1 MPSVRATRLVDLV
14 WISREP
20 IAFRALCE
28 RAIPPETR
36 LVVFDLDRTLH
47 LGRNMGELLGWEIS
61 AYRGYGPRYLEELE
75 PHRATGRMLLSFR
88 RPLTMLR
95 YLWRSG
101 RVWALP
107 GLYYLVWC
115 KIASRVRWLRR
126 WAYARFGPEPV
137 HAVQRLPQDVLFSQI
152 ASLPGEVIRDL
163 AARVWARHVPDL
175 TVEREDLAWLRRRC
189 PGVRIVLSSA
199 SPREIAEVAARE
211 LGFDEVIASSPGVIN
226 GGRAK
231 LAGLRARYPELSTPG
246 AVTVG
251 LSDTGYGEDHCWIEG
266 FTHVVDVNSASP
278 FPPIVPATSPL
289 RAVFSSLVLTRAQKE
304 ARGPARRDPRRGR
317 AAPAVRAFE
326 PRELEVLL
334 ASVRAAM
341 ERLAASAGAPASE
354 LAYRLAILRER
365 ARRIL
370 DRHWNPPADGGSELR
385 PKVV

>member
-1 MPSVRATRLVDLV
+1 MPPVSATRLVDLV

-36 LVVFDLDRTLH
+36 LVVLDLDRTLH

-61 AYRGYGPRYLEELE
+61 AYRGYGPRYLEDLE
-75 PHRATGRMLLSFR
+75 PRRAAGRMYLSFR
-88 RPLTMLR
+88 RPLAMLR

-101 RVWALP
+101 RVWAGP
-107 GLYYLVWC
+107 GLYYLLWC
-115 KIASRVRWLRR
+115 KIAARVRWLRR
-126 WAYARFGPEPV
+126 WTYARFGPEPV

-152 ASLPGEVIRDL
+152 ASLPGEIVREL

-175 TVEREDLAWLRRRC
+175 TVEREDLAWLRRSC

-231 LAGLRARYPELSTPG
+231 LAELRARYPELSTPG

-251 LSDTGYGEDHCWIEG
+251 ISDTGYGEDHCWIEG
-266 FTHVVDVNSASP
+266 FTHLVDVNSTSP

-289 RAVFSSLVLTRAQKE
+289 RAVFSSLVLTRAERE
-304 ARGPARRDPRRGR
+304 ARARGTSWLDPRRGHV
-317 AAPAVRAFE
+317 AAGVRAFE
-326 PRELEVLL
+326 PRELEVIL
-334 ASVRAAM
+334 AAVRAAM

-354 LAYRLAILRER
+354 LAYRLALLRER
-365 ARRIL
+365 ARRVL
-370 DRHWNPPADGGSELR
+370 DRHWSPPTGVGTQLAR
-385 PKVV
+385 R